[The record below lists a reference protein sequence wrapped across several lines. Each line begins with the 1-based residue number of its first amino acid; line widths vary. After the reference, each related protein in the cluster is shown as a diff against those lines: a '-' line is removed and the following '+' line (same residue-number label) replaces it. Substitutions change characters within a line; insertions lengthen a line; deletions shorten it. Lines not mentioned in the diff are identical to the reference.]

1 MAKDSIDKATD
12 RQIAEIDKE
21 LNEMYA
27 RAALEIREKSE
38 DFARE
43 FEKKDAKKRKLVEEG
58 KLDKAEYERWRNTQ
72 IFQSENYKQLENNI
86 AAEMAN
92 TNQTAI
98 DYVNGELPKTYAHAY
113 NGFGAGIASVAV
125 GYDFALLNNDS
136 LIALSEV
143 EAKKLNVPKDTA
155 WTNKKIRAEVAQGIA
170 QGESTT
176 AIAKRFEKI
185 GVSEGAAAKRLAR
198 TMIGGAQNG
207 GKQAAMQRASASGI
221 IMGKQWKAFHDAR
234 TRDSH
239 IMLDNEIVAVDDAC
253 SNGCRYPRD
262 PEGAPGEICNCRCGM
277 SGKVMGFRHADGSV
291 TMVDMSVNCTEMPEG
306 IFPPGYTYSQWKQ
319 DAQNRITTK
328 QLREEELA
336 AAENPGYGNSLFNY
350 MAMIDNDWTGI
361 KPTQHTKFELDSI
374 TRYANS
380 KGISVYNIESFDGDI
395 DMLKE
400 QIDVIAETQNEWGIK
415 TEIVIS
421 VGVMDDNCF
430 AKKNN
435 RTITINRKALMNREI
450 TEKNLQSSNY
460 LAANYARGISRHEM
474 GHFISKQYGEK
485 GVALAKQAYYNTYG
499 ESIST
504 EELLPFLFDNVSEY
518 SNTYMGFPDR
528 PVKESFY
535 QEITPE
541 ILSKNTSDP
550 TDFSIEFERLLK
562 ETIL

>member
-98 DYVNGELPKTYAHAY
+98 DYVNGELPKTYAQAY

-185 GVSEGAAAKRLAR
+185 GASEGAAAKRLAR

-239 IMLDNEIVAVDDAC
+239 IMLDNEIVAVDDAF

-306 IFPPGYTYSQWKQ
+306 VFPPGYTYSQWKQ
-319 DAQNRITTK
+319 DAQNRITAK

-336 AAENPGYGNSLFNY
+336 AAENPGYGNSLLQKGRNSVTISSPISGRGLAGKPSAMHIFN
-350 MAMIDNDWTGI
+350 APLNNRQKGLLKQLKNEGDRLVTKKSDIKLSDLAALTSATGVEFALFTREGERLI
-361 KPTQHTKFELDSI
+361 VRGGPENVPIYLEDARKLKDQGYKWSGHTHIYVDALIAS
-374 TRYANS
+374 
-380 KGISVYNIESFDGDI
+380 DGD
-395 DMLKE
+395 
-400 QIDVIAETQNEWGIK
+400 
-415 TEIVIS
+415 
-421 VGVMDDNCF
+421 
-430 AKKNN
+430 
-435 RTITINRKALMNREI
+435 
-450 TEKNLQSSNY
+450 Y
-460 LAANYARGISRHEM
+460 
-474 GHFISKQYGEK
+474 
-485 GVALAKQAYYNTYG
+485 
-499 ESIST
+499 
-504 EELLPFLFDNVSEY
+504 
-518 SNTYMGFPDR
+518 
-528 PVKESFY
+528 
-535 QEITPE
+535 E
-541 ILSKNTSDP
+541 ILKAFGQKRSALYTP
-550 TDFSIEFERLLK
+550 TGRFIIFEVD
-562 ETIL
+562 

>member
-72 IFQSENYKQLENNI
+72 IFQSENYKQLEKNI

-239 IMLDNEIVAVDDAC
+239 IMLDNEIVAVDDAF

-262 PEGAPGEICNCRCGM
+262 PGGAPGEICNCRCTM

-306 IFPPGYTYSQWKQ
+306 VFPPGYTYSRWKQ
-319 DAQNRITTK
+319 DAQNRITAK

-336 AAENPGYGNSLFNY
+336 AAENPGYGNSLLQMNAKSGIMFRKVSNTGPFVVLEEPMQKKHIKRIIKDMGLNIENVKY
-350 MAMIDNDWTGI
+350 KIDRNPELIGTGI
-361 KPTQHTKFELDSI
+361 CGYTSE
-374 TRYANS
+374 
-380 KGISVYNIESFDGDI
+380 DG
-395 DMLKE
+395 K
-400 QIDVIAETQNEWGIK
+400 VIFLYPDA
-415 TEIVIS
+415 
-421 VGVMDDNCF
+421 F
-430 AKKNN
+430 A
-435 RTITINRKALMNREI
+435 NREQLVKTI
-450 TEKNLQSSNY
+450 GHEYTHYKQVE
-460 LAANYARGISRHEM
+460 AEGIVS
-474 GHFISKQYGEK
+474 
-485 GVALAKQAYYNTYG
+485 
-499 ESIST
+499 ST
-504 EELLPFLFDNVSEY
+504 EELKNREKIAKVTESKYWWEY
-518 SNTYMGFPDR
+518 KRRTGY
-528 PVKESFY
+528 VK
-535 QEITPE
+535 P
-541 ILSKNTSDP
+541 N
-550 TDFSIEFERLLK
+550 
-562 ETIL
+562 